1 MNMSSSLNSAEQ
13 NEESSNCNKNS
24 SYFPKTGWNAIIVGV
39 IIGFAYEI
47 LLNFLGVGLGLVTF
61 SGTTKMLTIGIGA
74 IIWIAIS
81 GIVSMGVGGWFT
93 GKLSNTGCRF
103 QLITNGLIAW
113 SIATIITI
121 IISTTA
127 SSVFVGGVI
136 NIIKSSEYALLSQ
149 PSSLENNSYSQSE
162 SSLTNNNYPQQEVT
176 SDEQVGNYAN
186 NIGKAFLTIF
196 IAFLFSGLATVLGT
210 ICGGHKCKKE

>member
-1 MNMSSSLNSAEQ
+1 MNMGSLSNLPQQNDESNSF
-13 NEESSNCNKNS
+13 NHST
-24 SYFPKTGWNAIIVGV
+24 SYFPKIAWGAIIVGV

-61 SGTTKMLTIGIGA
+61 SGTTKMLTIGVGA

-81 GIVSMGVGGWFT
+81 GIVSMGIGGWFT

-121 IISTTA
+121 VISTTA

-136 NIIKSSEYALLSQ
+136 NIIKSSEYELLSQ
-149 PSSLENNSYSQSE
+149 PSNLENNSYSQSE
-162 SSLTNNNYPQQEVT
+162 SNLTNNNYPQQDVT

-210 ICGGHKCKKE
+210 IYGGHKCKKE

>member
-1 MNMSSSLNSAEQ
+1 MNLDPSLNSEEQ
-13 NEESSNCNKNS
+13 NDISNNHNHFHTN
-24 SYFPKTGWNAIIVGV
+24 FPKIAWNAITVGV
-39 IIGFAYEI
+39 MISFAYEI
-47 LLNFLGVGLGLVTF
+47 LLNFLGVGLGLTTF

-81 GIVSMGVGGWFT
+81 GILSMGVGGWFT
-93 GKLSNTGCRF
+93 GKLSNTSCRF
-103 QLITNGLIAW
+103 QLITNGLITW

-136 NIIKSSEYALLSQ
+136 NIIKSSEYELSQ
-149 PSSLENNSYSQSE
+149 PSNLGNNNYSQSE
-162 SSLTNNNYPQQEVT
+162 SNFANNNYPEQSVT
-176 SDEQVGNYAN
+176 SEEQVGNYAN

-196 IAFLFSGLATVLGT
+196 IAFLFSGIATVLGA
-210 ICGGHKCKKE
+210 ISGGQKCKKE

>member
-13 NEESSNCNKNS
+13 NEESSNCNKTS

-47 LLNFLGVGLGLVTF
+47 LLNFLGVGLGLTTF
-61 SGTTKMLTIGIGA
+61 SGTTKMLTIGVGA

-81 GIVSMGVGGWFT
+81 GIVSMGIGGWFT

-121 IISTTA
+121 VISTTA

-136 NIIKSSEYALLSQ
+136 NIIKSSEYELLSQ
-149 PSSLENNSYSQSE
+149 PSNLENNSYSQSE
-162 SSLTNNNYPQQEVT
+162 SNLTNNNYPQQDVT